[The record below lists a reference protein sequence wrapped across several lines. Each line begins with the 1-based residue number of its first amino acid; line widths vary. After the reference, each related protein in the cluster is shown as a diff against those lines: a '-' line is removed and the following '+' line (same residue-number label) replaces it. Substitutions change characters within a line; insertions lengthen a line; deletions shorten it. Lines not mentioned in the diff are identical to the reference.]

1 GYSSARSSLELSR
14 PHATARH
21 SPSAQFRGD
30 RQRHRAHHRRPLG
43 LLGRRHALRHRPA
56 GGMVRRGCRHRL
68 RLGHLRR
75 RRRRLQARHACQ
87 HRHAGQAPAG
97 DRKAALR
104 RRPRSPRDGVLRL
117 RHLARPRLHHRQLG
131 QPDLGAAPAHV
142 DRLCRRA
149 ARLRPHHLAL
159 RPGGA
164 AALARHAD
172 RAARGRLNA
181 MQYLPIF
188 LMFLLFAANIPVA
201 FGMAVAALSFF
212 LFAADLPIAIFV
224 QRLVSVTESFPLL
237 AVPFFIM
244 AGAIMN
250 YAGITRRLMAL
261 ADALVGHMVG
271 GLAQANIVLATLM
284 GGLSASA
291 NADAAMQ
298 AKMLGPE
305 MVKRGYSPAFV
316 AAVTASAAVITPI
329 IPPGIGLIIYGFIAD
344 VSIGRLFIGGII
356 PGLLMCIALMAVTW
370 LVSKRRGYKALRPR
384 FVTFAELG
392 TAFREALW
400 ALTIPIFI
408 IVGIRGGV
416 FTPTEAGA
424 MTVLYATLV
433 GFLAHKEL
441 K

>member
-1 GYSSARSSLELSR
+1 
-14 PHATARH
+14 
-21 SPSAQFRGD
+21 
-30 RQRHRAHHRRPLG
+30 
-43 LLGRRHALRHRPA
+43 
-56 GGMVRRGCRHRL
+56 
-68 RLGHLRR
+68 
-75 RRRRLQARHACQ
+75 
-87 HRHAGQAPAG
+87 
-97 DRKAALR
+97 
-104 RRPRSPRDGVLRL
+104 
-117 RHLARPRLHHRQLG
+117 
-131 QPDLGAAPAHV
+131 
-142 DRLCRRA
+142 
-149 ARLRPHHLAL
+149 
-159 RPGGA
+159 
-164 AALARHAD
+164 
-172 RAARGRLNA
+172 

-356 PGLLMCIALMAVTW
+356 PGLLMCIALMTVTW
-370 LVSKRRGYKALRPR
+370 MVSKRRGYKALRPH

-441 K
+441 KLVDLPAIILETVLATSTVMLIICAATAFGFYMSWERIPPQVATSLVQATQNPYVLLLLINLMLIVVGMLVEGTAALIILTPILVPVVVKLGIDPVHFGLVMVVNLTIGGVTPPVGTLMYTTCTILRVPMDRFAVEALPLLGALFFVLFLITYVPWLVLVLPNLMMG

>member
-1 GYSSARSSLELSR
+1 
-14 PHATARH
+14 
-21 SPSAQFRGD
+21 
-30 RQRHRAHHRRPLG
+30 
-43 LLGRRHALRHRPA
+43 
-56 GGMVRRGCRHRL
+56 
-68 RLGHLRR
+68 
-75 RRRRLQARHACQ
+75 
-87 HRHAGQAPAG
+87 
-97 DRKAALR
+97 
-104 RRPRSPRDGVLRL
+104 
-117 RHLARPRLHHRQLG
+117 
-131 QPDLGAAPAHV
+131 
-142 DRLCRRA
+142 
-149 ARLRPHHLAL
+149 
-159 RPGGA
+159 
-164 AALARHAD
+164 
-172 RAARGRLNA
+172 

-356 PGLLMCIALMAVTW
+356 PGLLMCIALMTVTW
-370 LVSKRRGYKALRPR
+370 MVSKRRGYKALRPH

-441 K
+441 KLADLPAIILETVLATSTVMLIICAATAFGFYMSWERIPPQVATSLVQATQNPYVLLLLINLMLIVVGMLVEGTAALIILTPILVPVVVKLGIDPVHFGLVMVVNLTIGGVTPPVGTLMYTTCTILRVPMDRFAVEALPLLGALFFVLFLITYVPWLVLVLPNLMMG